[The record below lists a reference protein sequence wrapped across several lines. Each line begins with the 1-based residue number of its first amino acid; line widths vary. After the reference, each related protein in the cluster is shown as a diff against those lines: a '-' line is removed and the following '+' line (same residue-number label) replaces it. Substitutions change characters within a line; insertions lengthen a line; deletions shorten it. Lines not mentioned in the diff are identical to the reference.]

1 MNFFFFLIR
10 LIGKTFEKNIKYD
23 QFTSPEEALNHPFLS
38 QRKYYL
44 FHNKMEK
51 KLIEIDIRM
60 LPSDIS

>member
-1 MNFFFFLIR
+1 MNFFSFNR

-38 QRKYYL
+38 QRKYHL
-44 FHNKMEK
+44 LSLKMEII
-51 KLIEIDIRM
+51 LIEIDIRM